1 MTKGMFVSMDG
12 LDGCGKSTQV
22 KILANRLGDL
32 GIKTT
37 TCVDPGGTEVGKML
51 REILLHNKTHIATR
65 CEALLF
71 MASRAQLVEQ
81 VIVPALAK
89 GEVVISDRYLF
100 ANIVYQ
106 GYAGGLDID
115 QLWQTGLLSTGGLI
129 PDITFLLD
137 LPVSVSRLRVGKP
150 SDRMEQRSDEYFE
163 KVRRGFLKEAESGRQ
178 NVIVVDAL
186 LPERNVG
193 ELIFS
198 KVNNILEM
206 RNFK

>member
-1 MTKGMFVSMDG
+1 MPQGLFVSMDG

-22 KILANRLGDL
+22 KNLADRLGAL

-37 TCVDPGGTEVGKML
+37 TCVDPGGTEIGKML
-51 REILLHNKTHIATR
+51 RDILLHHKTHIATR

-71 MASRAQLVEQ
+71 MASRAQLVDQ
-81 VIVPALAK
+81 VILPALGN

-106 GYAGGLDID
+106 GYAGGLDPD
-115 QLWQTGLLSTGGLI
+115 QIWQTGMLSTAGLI

-137 LPVSVSRLRVGKP
+137 LPVSVSRQRVGKP

-163 KVRRGFLKEAESGRQ
+163 KVRQGFLTEARVGRQ
-178 NVIVVDAL
+178 KIKVLDAL
-186 LPERNVG
+186 LPAGIVG
-193 ELIFS
+193 DLIFAEV
-198 KVNNILEM
+198 KDLLEM
-206 RNFK
+206 KKA

>member
-1 MTKGMFVSMDG
+1 MDG

-22 KILANRLGDL
+22 KNLAGKLGAL
-32 GIKTT
+32 GVKTT
-37 TCVDPGGTEVGKML
+37 TCVDPGGTEVGKKL

-71 MASRAQLVEQ
+71 MASRAQLVDQ
-81 VIVPALAK
+81 VILPALEK

-115 QLWQTGLLSTGGLI
+115 QLWQTGLLSTGGLV

-163 KVRRGFLKEAESGRQ
+163 KVRRGFLKEAGTGRQ
-178 NVIVVDAL
+178 NVIVIDAL
-186 LPERNVG
+186 LPVDNVG
-193 ELIFS
+193 ELIFAE
-198 KVNNILEM
+198 VNKTLQIH
-206 RNFK
+206 NFN

>member
-1 MTKGMFVSMDG
+1 MPQGLFVSMDG

-22 KILANRLGDL
+22 QNLADRLGAL

-37 TCVDPGGTEVGKML
+37 TCVDPGGTDIGKML
-51 REILLHNKTHIATR
+51 REILLHHKTHIAIR

-71 MASRAQLVEQ
+71 MASRAQLVDQ
-81 VIVPALAK
+81 VILPALRN

-106 GYAGGLDID
+106 GYAGGLDPD
-115 QLWQTGLLSTGGLI
+115 QIWQAGMLSTAGLI

-137 LPVSVSRLRVGKP
+137 LPVSVSRQRVGKP

-163 KVRRGFLKEAESGRQ
+163 KVRQGFLTEAKVGRQ
-178 NVIVVDAL
+178 KIKVLDAL
-186 LPERNVG
+186 LPASIVG
-193 ELIFS
+193 DLIFAEV
-198 KVNNILEM
+198 KDLLEM
-206 RNFK
+206 KKA